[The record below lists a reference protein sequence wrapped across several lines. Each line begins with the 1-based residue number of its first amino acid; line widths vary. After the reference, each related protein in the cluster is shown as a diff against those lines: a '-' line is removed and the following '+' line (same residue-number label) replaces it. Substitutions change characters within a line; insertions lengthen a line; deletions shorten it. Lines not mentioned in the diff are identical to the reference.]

1 MPIIV
6 QSKQYVDMFGVSRT
20 FYKGNVG
27 DLQRVNFSLRE
38 SISVSSSATV
48 NLSLNIPAYEVTWLG
63 GNFEEEGFRTGDTII
78 VNIYDSGG
86 ALINSYYANVTYVNG
101 NTFGISTLLGWYD
114 YTNGESIVIGV
125 TSRGREGARIS
136 LNHVQNGAIGNALS
150 LIDGEATQA
159 TFDLTGS
166 SPFPATKVSYQSGQ
180 FWYDASMV
188 LTSTSGIY
196 RYYDLT
202 IDVIN
207 SGIYDQAWFTSANC
221 LKLYAKISW
230 QSLLGEPYANDDTII
245 SDDADTGWFDEP
257 YNIGAIDGTLV
268 QGISTPIAYDQPT
281 TAQIV
286 IDSPSLDYGFGF
298 AYIPQDDAY
307 YKSQFDDQSTLT
319 GMQPTLIPVG
329 VSSGFPLPNG
339 GTMYFQVTGASNVGT
354 VWTFD
359 LLFTPDVAYTNFMTA
374 KPEFDRLF
382 YVWAKMGNINFLVYA
397 DQLQETPVLGGI
409 IPMKAED
416 FTDHSENYV
425 GTPSVTPDYTYEAN
439 VEDDLA
445 FYGAFQLDD
454 YEIVNDFTAKLRAY
468 NSVSGESFDLQ
479 TAFFSIDTIPQ
490 VAGKYIL
497 NESTTLWG
505 QFDSNS
511 VKRDA
516 LLRLNSTY
524 DIAGKYG
531 VEIYFP
537 FLYRWE
543 YWLDQLNA
551 DSDFYPNDQTK
562 NYVPYGNTGNWG
574 LQVRLELMRDGVL
587 WWKDYTVQ
595 IKDYDSDPTIDQ
607 TIQLYVHSTNQPVN
621 VIVEGEIMRVEC
633 THSLNDGTFW
643 TPNVWGMITI
653 EPKETA
659 PRYWCSSIVP
669 NDNNGMNPLSPLSGN
684 LCDVSFPNFNQVKL
698 TCLFDPSI
706 VNLQNGVKFT
716 SKIKGCSTSVRPK
729 FKYTTWGAIKNTAS
743 GGYKEMS

>member
-1 MPIIV
+1 
-6 QSKQYVDMFGVSRT
+6 MFGTSRT
-20 FYKGNVG
+20 FYKGNAG
-27 DLQRVNFSLRE
+27 DNQRVTFRLRE

-48 NLSLNIPAYEVTWLG
+48 NLQLNIPAYEITWLG
-63 GNFEEEGFRTGDTII
+63 GNFEDEGFRAGDLILLQ
-78 VNIYDSGG
+78 IYDNTG
-86 ALINSYYANVTYVNG
+86 ALVNSYFANVNYVTG

-114 YTNGESIVIGV
+114 QSAGDSIVIGV
-125 TSRGREGARIS
+125 VSRAREGARLS
-136 LNHVQNGAIGNALS
+136 LNHVQNGSIGNELS

-180 FWYDASMV
+180 FYWDASMV
-188 LTSTSGIY
+188 LVSTSGIY

-230 QSLLGEPYANDDTII
+230 QSLLGEPYANEATII

-257 YNIGAIDGTLV
+257 YNIGAIDATLI
-268 QGISTPIAYDQPT
+268 QGITTPIAYDQVT
-281 TAQIV
+281 TAQVV
-286 IDSPSLDYGFGF
+286 IDSASLQYGFGF
-298 AYIPQDDAY
+298 AYIPQDDTY

-319 GMQPTLIPVG
+319 GMQFTTVPVG

-339 GTMYFQVTGASNVGT
+339 GTMYFQVTGATQVGT

-359 LLFTPDVAYTNFMTA
+359 LEFTPDAAYTNFMTA

-382 YVWAKMGNINFLVYA
+382 YVWAKMGNLNLLLYS

-409 IPMKAED
+409 IPMRAED
-416 FTDHSENYV
+416 FTDHSENYI
-425 GTPSVTPDYTYEAN
+425 GSPSIAETTYSAN

-445 FYGAFQLDD
+445 FYGAFQLTDN
-454 YEIVNDFTAKLRAY
+454 EIIDSFTAKLRAY
-468 NSVSGESFDLQ
+468 NNVTGESFDLQ
-479 TAFFSIDTIPQ
+479 SAFFSFAAIPQ

-497 NESTTLWG
+497 NESTTLWA
-505 QFDSNS
+505 QFDANS
-511 VKRDA
+511 VKREA
-516 LLRLNSTY
+516 LLRLNPTY
-524 DIAGKYG
+524 DATGLYG

-551 DSDFYPNDQTK
+551 DADFYPNDQTK
-562 NYVPYGNTGNWG
+562 DYVPYGNQIPWR
-574 LQVRLELMRDGVL
+574 LEVRLELLRDGVL
-587 WWKDYTVQ
+587 WWKDYQVR

-633 THSLNDGTFW
+633 THTLNDGTFW

-653 EPKETA
+653 EPKESA
-659 PRYWCSSIVP
+659 PRYWCSTEVP
-669 NDNNGMNPLSPLSGN
+669 FDGNALNPLTPVTGN
-684 LCDVSFPNFNQVKL
+684 LCTKTFPNFNQVKL
-698 TCLFDPSI
+698 TCLFDPTI

-729 FKYTTWGAIKNTAS
+729 FKYTTYGAIKETTS